1 MVSAL
6 GDNIASLHAYGK
18 GFPGIER
25 NDPLMYSD
33 GHHHA
38 IWRND
43 WRSRPVVMPLWVEVK
58 MQGYVSSMWKTEVQN
73 AFDELAG
80 PKPLVTF
87 LLFEASMPRSATAP
101 HW

>member
-1 MVSAL
+1 
-6 GDNIASLHAYGK
+6 
-18 GFPGIER
+18 
-25 NDPLMYSD
+25 
-33 GHHHA
+33 
-38 IWRND
+38 
-43 WRSRPVVMPLWVEVK
+43 MPLWVEVK